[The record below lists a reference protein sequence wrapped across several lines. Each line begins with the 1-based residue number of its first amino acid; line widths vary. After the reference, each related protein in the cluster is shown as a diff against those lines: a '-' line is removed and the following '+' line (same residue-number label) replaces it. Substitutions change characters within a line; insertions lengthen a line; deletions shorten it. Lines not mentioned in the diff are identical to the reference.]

1 MTPRTVIELRPI
13 WRLLRQLRAAL
24 IDADW
29 NGDDTTTIRAA
40 IARLEMLQL
49 YGETHDVLH

>member
-1 MTPRTVIELRPI
+1 MMPCIIIEPQPI
-13 WRLLRQLRAAL
+13 WRLLRQLQAAL

-40 IARLEMLQL
+40 IARLEMLQS
-49 YGETHDVLH
+49 YGETHDVNH

>member
-1 MTPRTVIELRPI
+1 MISEPQPI

-40 IARLEMLQL
+40 ITRLEMLQS